1 MSNQSSA
8 PAKLEGNEKIWVEFG
23 PIIAL
28 FGAYAL
34 NGTLGPM
41 LDNLFGSELFGGE
54 DGRLY
59 TGLAVFIPTFL
70 AAFGYSVYR
79 TRRVA
84 PMLAVTGVIV
94 IGLGIL
100 TFVFQDKRFFY
111 VKPTIVYG
119 LIAGGL
125 AGGLLLKQ
133 NFLKIMFDGAIEM
146 ADGPWRTLTWRFV
159 WFHVAAAA
167 ANEVLWRTLITN
179 CEGVPDCV
187 AEPLLFGFTGEAWWL
202 GIKGFGFTLAYFA
215 FIAANAPFLMKHGKF
230 EGQAN

>member
-1 MSNQSSA
+1 MTGTRTA
-8 PAKLEGNEKIWVEFG
+8 PQKLEGKEKFWVEFG

-34 NGTLGPM
+34 NGVLGPR
-41 LDNLFGSELFGGE
+41 LDALLGTELFGAD

-59 TGLAVFIPTFL
+59 TGLALFIPAFV
-70 AAFGYSVYR
+70 AAFIYSVIR

-125 AGGLLLKQ
+125 ALGLLLKQ
-133 NFLKIMFDGAIEM
+133 NFLKTLFDGAIEM
-146 ADGPWRTLTWRFV
+146 PDAPWRTLTWRFV
-159 WFHVAAAA
+159 AFNAAAA
-167 ANEVLWRTLITN
+167 VANEILWRTLTA
-179 CEGVPDCV
+179 GCV
-187 AEPLLFGFTGEAWWL
+187 AGEDCAGEAWWL
-202 GIKGFGFTLAYFA
+202 GIKGFGFTAAYFA

-230 EGQAN
+230 ETADD